1 MMHESCL
8 VRKKNGQLK
17 MLAVGGKVGTDQVT
31 CGYTDSVISYDMKY
45 VFDPYLKKKDDPENK
60 FETTW
65 ETNKNMN
72 NARANFALIVLDN
85 LIYVFGGIKSKG
97 KGKSSHVPSTV
108 DIITE
113 RYDINTD
120 SWENI

>member
-65 ETNKNMN
+65 ETN
-72 NARANFALIVLDN
+72 
-85 LIYVFGGIKSKG
+85 
-97 KGKSSHVPSTV
+97 
-108 DIITE
+108 
-113 RYDINTD
+113 
-120 SWENI
+120 